1 MKPLIAVTLLIALTM
16 NLMGMNNGGHNPKVQ
31 NFTFPAKKILRAIP
45 FFPKEDSPPERPLDT
60 RVFQMEIADISTD
73 YDIRNS
79 EVYRPW
85 IVDKYL
91 KGKLEGKAQL
101 IKDVAEENK
110 ISPYFLTAICIHES
124 ANGLS
129 NVANKKNNVTGIYD
143 GSKRT
148 SKTFDDVD
156 ECIRYTGKLLNKP
169 IYRKCRNI
177 HDIHMIYAPP
187 IADNDP
193 KSTNPGWGSGIV
205 TWMKK
210 ISENQL
216 QVKKFETERI

>member
-1 MKPLIAVTLLIALTM
+1 MKPLIAVALLIALTM

-31 NFTFPAKKILRAIP
+31 NFTFPTKKILRAIP
-45 FFPKEDSPPERPLDT
+45 FFPKEDAPPERPLNT
-60 RVFQMEIADISTD
+60 RVFQVETADISID
-73 YDIRNS
+73 YNIRNA

-85 IVDKYL
+85 IVDKHL

-101 IKDVAEENK
+101 IKDVAEENG

-169 IYRKCRNI
+169 LYRKCRTIN
-177 HDIHMIYAPP
+177 DIKKIYSPDF
-187 IADNDP
+187 ADNDP
-193 KSTNPGWGSGIV
+193 KNTNIFWSKDVV

-210 ISENQL
+210 ISENEL
-216 QVKKFETERI
+216 QVKKFKQERI